1 MCDCCDHEEEKF
13 LEEQHHHHNHDKKYQ
28 CIMCNNEAVRLYHGV
43 PICEK
48 CRHKFATE
56 LEYANPE
63 KIGSI
68 QKLVDGVKS
77 MLDGLHDLYGI
88 NPNNENFIDTPK
100 RVARL
105 MLELNYGANIQ
116 AAKDLMTVSFPSDN
130 KYSGMISCSNIRVS
144 SLCPHHLVVVNY
156 DVAMAYVPAAG
167 RCIGLS
173 KLPRLAKTLAKSMLL
188 QEDYTNKLA
197 DMMMSQLKPAGCAVL
212 VSGVHN
218 CVQARGVEMRD
229 VNNVTC
235 ELRGTFALNP
245 ELKKEWLFSIKHSS

>member
-1 MCDCCDHEEEKF
+1 MCDCCDDMIVKRSSVTEH
-13 LEEQHHHHNHDKKYQ
+13 QNGNMV
-28 CIMCNNEAVRLYHGV
+28 CVMCNNKTDSFYKGV
-43 PICEK
+43 PICDK
-48 CRHKFATE
+48 CQHKFATE
-56 LEYANPE
+56 LEYADPKN
-63 KIGSI
+63 IGSI
-68 QKLVDGVKS
+68 QKLVDGVS
-77 MLDGLHDLYGI
+77 SILDGLHDLYGI
-88 NPNNENFIDTPK
+88 DPNNENFIDTPK

-105 MLELNYGANIQ
+105 MMELNYGTNVQ
-116 AAKDLMTVSFPSDN
+116 ASKDIMTVSFPSDN

-156 DVAMAYVPAAG
+156 DVSMAYVPAAG

-197 DMMMSQLKPAGCAVL
+197 DMMMSQLKPAGCAVM

-245 ELKKEWLFSIKHSS
+245 ELKKEWLYSIKRN